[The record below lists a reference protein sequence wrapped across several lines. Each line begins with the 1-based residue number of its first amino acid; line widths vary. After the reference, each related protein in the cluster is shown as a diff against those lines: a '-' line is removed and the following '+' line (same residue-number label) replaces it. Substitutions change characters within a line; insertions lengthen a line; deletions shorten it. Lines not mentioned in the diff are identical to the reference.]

1 MQIDFN
7 MIKVDKEKCVGC
19 GLCPILCPEI
29 FEINE
34 EGKATV
40 ISQKEDPHLKEAIEQ
55 CPEEAISK

>member
-1 MQIDFN
+1 